1 MAEAEVDA
9 LPDAEEPQPDTAQ
22 LSGPD
27 QPNGELPQLGT
38 CKTAVGRSRAHH
50 MTDIRSFGKE
60 HFDIDW
66 NKYAPCLVCFQVA
79 QNKAGPGR
87 RGDGLARRQ
96 SGSSSDGTIH

>member
-1 MAEAEVDA
+1 
-9 LPDAEEPQPDTAQ
+9 
-22 LSGPD
+22 
-27 QPNGELPQLGT
+27 
-38 CKTAVGRSRAHH
+38 

-60 HFDIDW
+60 HFDINW